1 MVVLFV
7 GFANILIPMLPPG
20 FPIRLD
26 LLSRPAQVPEGVL
39 HRQQLE
45 FVCLSFNFGF

>member
-1 MVVLFV
+1 MVILFV
-7 GFANILIPMLPPG
+7 GLVNIPLPMLPPG

-45 FVCLSFNFGF
+45 FVCRSFNFGF